1 MTTNALFYEGITF
14 IVSDLSKDFPAKQRY
29 ERLLIAM
36 RKIFPFDAAAVL
48 RLEGD
53 ILRPLATYGLSHD
66 TIGRRFLVKDH
77 PRLNTAL
84 DSREP
89 IRFPADSPL
98 PDPYDGLVDIDSVD
112 LHVHDCMGISIN
124 IDGKPW
130 GVLTL
135 DALETGSFD
144 TIDMVKLST
153 FIGLTEATVKAAER
167 IKALTDL
174 NKQQKLVNQTLV
186 SDNSKF
192 EIIGSSAVMKELK
205 NEISIVA
212 QSHLTVLV
220 EGETGVGKELVARQI
235 HNMSGLSSGPVV
247 YVNCAALPESIAESE
262 LFGHVRGAFTG
273 AVNDRTGKFEIADG
287 GTLFLDE
294 IGELPLLIQAKLLRA
309 LQSGEIQRVGSDQFI
324 VTSVRIVAATNRD
337 LQNEVAE
344 GRFRADLYH
353 RLSVYPIKVPALR
366 ERGRDILQLAGY
378 FMEINQK
385 RLGVQGI
392 RLSDPAKSILLSY
405 SWPGNVRELEHL
417 LSRAALK
424 AIAEQGRDKRA
435 ILLDSQHFDISQTHQ
450 VYSNS
455 IQAEYHDMEITQRNS
470 QITNSISVSPDEYT
484 SLKSA
489 IDVFQAELISNAIK
503 GTNGNLAKAAE
514 ELGINRSNF
523 YRLLKRLE
531 IP

>member
-1 MTTNALFYEGITF
+1 M
-14 IVSDLSKDFPAKQRY
+14 
-29 ERLLIAM
+29 
-36 RKIFPFDAAAVL
+36 
-48 RLEGD
+48 
-53 ILRPLATYGLSHD
+53 
-66 TIGRRFLVKDH
+66 
-77 PRLNTAL
+77 
-84 DSREP
+84 
-89 IRFPADSPL
+89 
-98 PDPYDGLVDIDSVD
+98 
-112 LHVHDCMGISIN
+112 
-124 IDGKPW
+124 
-130 GVLTL
+130 
-135 DALETGSFD
+135 
-144 TIDMVKLST
+144 
-153 FIGLTEATVKAAER
+153 
-167 IKALTDL
+167 
-174 NKQQKLVNQTLV
+174 
-186 SDNSKF
+186 
-192 EIIGSSAVMKELK
+192 
-205 NEISIVA
+205 
-212 QSHLTVLV
+212 
-220 EGETGVGKELVARQI
+220 
-235 HNMSGLSSGPVV
+235 
-247 YVNCAALPESIAESE
+247 
-262 LFGHVRGAFTG
+262 
-273 AVNDRTGKFEIADG
+273 
-287 GTLFLDE
+287 DE

-337 LQNEVAE
+337 LQKEVAE